1 MRRMLAPPKVT
12 KRFRQLWM
20 LIEEQSE
27 YGRIPAIELAKF
39 LHVDV
44 GWLRRLIRN
53 GDLPFAFG
61 DSEAAR
67 ASSYIDIAPLW
78 QYMTH
83 GYPVVLNGESD
94 KRVLARPKKRQ
105 KTKE

>member
-1 MRRMLAPPKVT
+1 MRKMSTPPNVT
-12 KRFRQLWM
+12 KRFRQLWR
-20 LIEEQSE
+20 LIEDESE

-44 GWLRRLIRN
+44 SWLRRLIQN

-61 DSEAAR
+61 DSKAAR

-78 QYMTH
+78 QYMTQ
-83 GYPVVLNGESD
+83 GKPVLIHGESG
-94 KRVLARPKKRQ
+94 KRTLARPKKRRSA
-105 KTKE
+105 